1 MESDGIQIP
10 SHCNWPIFP
19 RGTEPSRE
27 GRIFPV
33 VLCLSEDK
41 VCLASGMVCRMS
53 QVSDLVVRRLVL
65 SRQKSTAMGTSA
77 FGSAGLERGNRTGSS
92 VTGHEQVT
100 LAWARDAG

>member
-1 MESDGIQIP
+1 MEVDAEKGRMESDGIQIP

-41 VCLASGMVCRMS
+41 VCLASRMVCRMS
-53 QVSDLVVRRLVL
+53 QVSDLVVRRV
-65 SRQKSTAMGTSA
+65 GTQQTEVHCH
-77 FGSAGLERGNRTGSS
+77 GSICLWQCWTG
-92 VTGHEQVT
+92 GGQ
-100 LAWARDAG
+100 